1 MTQGRR
7 ACQPS
12 QKRARSGAAKARA
25 RPPARLSIKNGISQK
40 QATIVHPRRR
50 SDRRV
55 PILKRQ
61 RARKT
66 NRNPGRSLEKT
77 RGETHQEASR

>member
-12 QKRARSGAAKARA
+12 QKRARSGAAKDRA
-25 RPPARLSIKNGISQK
+25 RPPARLSRKKGISQK

-50 SDRRV
+50 SARRV

-61 RARKT
+61 TARKT
-66 NRNPGRSLEKT
+66 NRNPGRSLEKA
-77 RGETHQEASR
+77 RGDTHQEASQ